1 MNSLPRFYRWVNS
14 SHTAAKYETFMVV
27 SIQGLGRLDHDLYE
41 QDKLISKNPEAL
53 SLGGDPGALSHHIT
67 LSYLWVLGAYEVIRS
82 IRQRIRQLGVQDEAL
97 TTLLRKFERL
107 RMPLAKFE
115 TSDRHKKTDSR
126 IAYPALNSQ
135 YGIAWQVSENTF
147 FQEGSLPMSYLLFWR
162 AGVQS
167 PRPNNSVER
176 DPHKLRLWAPF
187 AAPHVKR

>member
-1 MNSLPRFYRWVNS
+1 MNSLPRFHRWVNS

-53 SLGGDPGALSHHIT
+53 SLGGDPGALSYHIT

-82 IRQRIRQLGVQDEAL
+82 MRQRIKDLGVQDEAL

-115 TSDRHKKTDSR
+115 VAHRHKKDSR

-147 FQEGSLPMSYLLFWR
+147 ISRGELADELLALLEGWR
-162 AGVQS
+162 AAT
-167 PRPNNSVER
+167 
-176 DPHKLRLWAPF
+176 KA
-187 AAPHVKR
+187 